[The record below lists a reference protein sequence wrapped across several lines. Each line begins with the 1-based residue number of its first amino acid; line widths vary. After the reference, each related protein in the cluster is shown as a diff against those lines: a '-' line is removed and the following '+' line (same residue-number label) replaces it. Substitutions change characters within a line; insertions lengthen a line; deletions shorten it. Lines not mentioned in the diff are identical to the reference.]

1 VVTFPVVVTFLEA
14 AFQAVVTSQEAA
26 FQAVVTSQEAACQA
40 GANPAFYSFAPI
52 LGILHVLHSNMPE

>member
-1 VVTFPVVVTFLEA
+1 MVASQAVTYPVVTFPVVVTFL
-14 AFQAVVTSQEAA
+14 EAA